1 MPGLAQLTQLL
12 RSTPAVCCRF
22 DCNVTWP
29 WPATDMS
36 KKARPGLNRP
46 RTTAPKA
53 LDLGEVLTNVTAA
66 PIATG
71 GSLAWGTAPVTP
83 AAIPF

>member
-1 MPGLAQLTQLL
+1 
-12 RSTPAVCCRF
+12 
-22 DCNVTWP
+22 
-29 WPATDMS
+29 MS